1 MKKEVIKDI
10 FKTISPLLINPTKT
24 SITLSL
30 SRRFFLFQ
38 ILQKLAKEIEEE
50 PYLNFLTVL
59 KNYKLVGRVLHGT
72 IKEMYKDRNK
82 FYFKNFFLDRDLYEL
97 VKKDIEELYPKYK
110 EINVILSK
118 HGTIIYDNY
127 KKNSFNV
134 LLLTIHAGQ
143 WVPKEI
149 ENKMCLPKI
158 FRKKEEDKDSDKLYS
173 LVVLEKGGIWVS
185 TKLSRFVCDLNRP
198 QNRCIY
204 FKDKE
209 KWLHRKVWKDD
220 LKEND
225 IKKICSWHL
234 EFYATLE
241 KLLESYSFNIIF
253 DGHTMKDKPDRPR
266 VSIGT
271 KYISS
276 FYMPIVRS
284 MRNKLSNLGYKPVL
298 FNKPYGGGFI
308 LKWLKAKFPDRFIF
322 SMEFNKKLYMKPNRR
337 VTLKRKLNKIKK
349 DMPKVFELELE

>member
-118 HGTIIYDNY
+118 HGTII
-127 KKNSFNV
+127 
-134 LLLTIHAGQ
+134 
-143 WVPKEI
+143 
-149 ENKMCLPKI
+149 
-158 FRKKEEDKDSDKLYS
+158 
-173 LVVLEKGGIWVS
+173 
-185 TKLSRFVCDLNRP
+185 
-198 QNRCIY
+198 
-204 FKDKE
+204 
-209 KWLHRKVWKDD
+209 
-220 LKEND
+220 
-225 IKKICSWHL
+225 
-234 EFYATLE
+234 
-241 KLLESYSFNIIF
+241 
-253 DGHTMKDKPDRPR
+253 
-266 VSIGT
+266 
-271 KYISS
+271 
-276 FYMPIVRS
+276 
-284 MRNKLSNLGYKPVL
+284 
-298 FNKPYGGGFI
+298 
-308 LKWLKAKFPDRFIF
+308 
-322 SMEFNKKLYMKPNRR
+322 
-337 VTLKRKLNKIKK
+337 
-349 DMPKVFELELE
+349 